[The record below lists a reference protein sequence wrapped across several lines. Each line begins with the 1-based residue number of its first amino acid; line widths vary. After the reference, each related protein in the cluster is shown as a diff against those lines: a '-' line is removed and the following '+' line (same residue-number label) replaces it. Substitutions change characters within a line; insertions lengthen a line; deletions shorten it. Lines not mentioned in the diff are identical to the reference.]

1 MGRKIVEEGA
11 ALKRDKNL
19 TGAAGEHLV
28 LSRLLSR
35 GILASQAPRGTR
47 KADILVNPL
56 DGTKPRLIQV
66 KTTSAEKGPLG
77 WKMKDEHMTDKST
90 DLIYC
95 FVDFRS
101 APERV
106 FVIPAKKVAEVLV
119 AVDKAWMK
127 KPKKDGSKREKNM
140 WRMIK
145 PQFIVK
151 TELTPKGWMDKY
163 LENWDLLS

>member
-1 MGRKIVEEGA
+1 M
-11 ALKRDKNL
+11 KRDKNL

-56 DGTKPRLIQV
+56 DGRKPRLIQV
-66 KTTSAEKGPLG
+66 KTTIAEKGALG
-77 WKMKDEHMTDKST
+77 WKMKDEHMTDTSS

-101 APERV
+101 SPERV
-106 FVIPAKKVAEVLV
+106 FVIPAKKVAEVSI

-127 KPKKDGSKREKNM
+127 KPKQDGSKREKNM

-145 PQFIVK
+145 PSFYVK
-151 TELTPKGWMDKY
+151 TEVAPEGWMDKY
-163 LENWDLLS
+163 LEKWDLLK

>member
-1 MGRKIVEEGA
+1 MK
-11 ALKRDKNL
+11 KDKNL

-56 DGTKPRLIQV
+56 DGGKPKLIQV
-66 KTTSAEKGPLG
+66 KSTSSGSGAIG
-77 WKMKDEHMTDKST
+77 WKMKDEHMTEKSA

-101 APERV
+101 KPEKV
-106 FVIPAKKVAEVLV
+106 YVVPAKKVAEILV

-127 KPKKDGSKREKNM
+127 KPMKDGSKREKNM

-145 PQFIVK
+145 PKFIVK
-151 TELTPKGWMDKY
+151 TEVAKPGWMDKY
-163 LENWDLLS
+163 LEKWDLLT